1 MWWCGGHSFTTSFC
15 SYFLP
20 FRVLILHILV
30 LVVFAMSANNNWL
43 PEDNGRKVTSL
54 EAQTPFCHIFFRKN
68 LITEEILYI
77 SEQSTTT
84 ANMMSKLIVR
94 VLSFKMVLV
103 IVVCISSLPRNE
115 KKILWRKLRRKL
127 FLFSLGF
134 FHRQIECF
142 SCNQLPVLLGVLM
155 IDDALLE
162 WWLTVLQPAIIAN
175 NKYVFEVNPSKI
187 LQNLMKGAIP
197 IVVS

>member
-1 MWWCGGHSFTTSFC
+1 M
-15 SYFLP
+15 
-20 FRVLILHILV
+20 
-30 LVVFAMSANNNWL
+30 LVVFAMLANNNWL

-115 KKILWRKLRRKL
+115 KKIL
-127 FLFSLGF
+127 
-134 FHRQIECF
+134 
-142 SCNQLPVLLGVLM
+142 
-155 IDDALLE
+155 
-162 WWLTVLQPAIIAN
+162 
-175 NKYVFEVNPSKI
+175 
-187 LQNLMKGAIP
+187 
-197 IVVS
+197 

>member
-1 MWWCGGHSFTTSFC
+1 MPEILSSTVFHLVFTKYFHQITELVFSLPPSFMVIFRDVHHKSTLSRDVARSPSLHPQLLTVLPPAKYAVWWCGGRYFTTSFC

-30 LVVFAMSANNNWL
+30 LVVFAMLANNNWL

-68 LITEEILYI
+68 LIPEEILYI

-115 KKILWRKLRRKL
+115 KKIL
-127 FLFSLGF
+127 
-134 FHRQIECF
+134 
-142 SCNQLPVLLGVLM
+142 
-155 IDDALLE
+155 
-162 WWLTVLQPAIIAN
+162 
-175 NKYVFEVNPSKI
+175 
-187 LQNLMKGAIP
+187 
-197 IVVS
+197 